1 MNRTVLISSSLL
13 LSTLLPL
20 STLAVQAAEKGSKN
34 DQQQSAMVKP
44 DRNGTASARE
54 KKDAGPE
61 KVVEDNLKR
70 CLSRIPADSSSGQRL
85 LAEQSCRKD
94 HEARS
99 ASHAAPEF

>member
-1 MNRTVLISSSLL
+1 MNHTVLISSALL
-13 LSTLLPL
+13 LSALLPL
-20 STLAVQAAEKGSKN
+20 SALAVQAAEKGAKN

-44 DRNGTASARE
+44 DRNGAAPARE
-54 KKDAGPE
+54 GKEAGPE
-61 KVVEDNLKR
+61 KVVEDTLKR

-94 HEARS
+94 YETRS

>member
-1 MNRTVLISSSLL
+1 MNRIVLISSSLL
-13 LSTLLPL
+13 LSALFPL
-20 STLAVQAAEKGSKN
+20 STLAAQAAETASKN
-34 DQQQSAMVKP
+34 DPPQSAMVKP
-44 DRNGTASARE
+44 DDNGTAPARE
-54 KKDAGPE
+54 GKDAGPE
-61 KVVEDNLKR
+61 KVIEDSLKR